1 MSSRL
6 IWYCLRRNGAAAR
19 SGWTRETPLAELRS
33 WLKAGAGEIV
43 EACVAEDFSPVP
55 PREFS
60 RVFFNR
66 VRGIRGIEL
75 ELDGKV
81 SRYAPT
87 RMIAANLSFE
97 RALQRFLGRNQ
108 ASRRAFAR
116 SGQVRA
122 FSARQFLLPD
132 TGGEPIGLV
141 RGSTPVPPEASGAE
155 NRPADLADG
164 IGQWMLANL
173 SSDGALPYKY
183 WPSRGRESPADNA
196 IRRFLGSLALARLGE
211 LRDDNGI
218 RRAARRNLEFNLT
231 KYFRGIGEGQG
242 AIVEPRGA
250 KLGASALA
258 ALAILESPAREEFST
273 QLEMLAAGILRL
285 AGSQGRFR
293 TFFFPAERDGQNWN
307 FYSGEALLFWAE
319 ALRRGESFAP
329 SIEQYMAA
337 FRQCRR
343 RHRRARNPAFV
354 PWHTQAC
361 AAMYAVT
368 GDRVFAEFAFEMND
382 WLLPMQQNE
391 GLAADLRGRFYN
403 PQRPDFGP
411 PHAASTGVYLEGL
424 ADAMALARAT
434 GDSSRAGAY
443 GLAIDRGM
451 RNLRQLQFR
460 DHRDAFYV
468 SRKQRVM
475 GALRIET
482 YDNAVR
488 IDSAAHALAA
498 AIKVLNPATL
508 L

>member
-1 MSSRL
+1 MS
-6 IWYCLRRNGAAAR
+6 AR
-19 SGWTRETPLAELRS
+19 SGWTRETPLAGLRA
-33 WLKAGAGEIV
+33 WLRAGAGEVV
-43 EACVAEDFSPVP
+43 EACVTEDFRRVSDH
-55 PREFS
+55 EFS

-75 ELDGKV
+75 EFDGKV

-87 RMIAANLSFE
+87 RMIAANLSFD
-97 RALQRFLGRNQ
+97 RALQRFLDRHQ
-108 ASRRAFAR
+108 VSRCALAR
-116 SGQVRA
+116 GGQVRA
-122 FSARQFLLPD
+122 FSALQFLLTD
-132 TGGEPIGLV
+132 TEIEPIRLV
-141 RGSTPVPPEASGAE
+141 RGSTQVPPDASGGE
-155 NRPADLADG
+155 NRPVDLADG

-173 SSDGALPYKY
+173 SSGGALPYKY
-183 WPSRGRESPADNA
+183 WPSRGSESPADNA
-196 IRRFLGSLALARLGE
+196 IRRFLGSLAFARLGE
-211 LRDDNGI
+211 LRDDNDI
-218 RRAARRNLEFNLT
+218 RRAARRNLGFNLT
-231 KYFRGIGEGQG
+231 RYFHDIGDGQG
-242 AIVEPRGA
+242 AIVEPTGA

-258 ALAILESPAREEFST
+258 ALAILESPAREEFNT
-273 QLEMLAAGILRL
+273 QLEMLAAGIRRL
-285 AGSQGRFR
+285 ADDQGRFR

-319 ALRRGESFAP
+319 ALRRSESFAP

-361 AAMYAVT
+361 AAMYAAT
-368 GDRVFAEFAFEMND
+368 RDRVFTEFVFEMND

-391 GLAADLRGRFYN
+391 GLAPDLQGRFYN
-403 PQRPDFGP
+403 PKRPDFGP

-424 ADAMALARAT
+424 ADALALARAT
-434 GDSSRAGAY
+434 GDRNRAEAY